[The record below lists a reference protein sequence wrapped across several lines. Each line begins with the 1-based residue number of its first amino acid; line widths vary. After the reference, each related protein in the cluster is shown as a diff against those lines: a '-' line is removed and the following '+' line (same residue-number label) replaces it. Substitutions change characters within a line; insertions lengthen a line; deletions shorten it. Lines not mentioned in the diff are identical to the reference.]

1 MKKTK
6 KTKKTTEE
14 LYAECD
20 RQLGVLLGQ
29 AGFRRV
35 EAGEYLRNA
44 ADGEDRVLVDP
55 DERKG
60 RFAVL
65 LSYYPAALRVVEE
78 LSDYSS
84 EPRGFPCGPYLSP
97 SSVGRREYLW
107 PYMSQPSLQSSLDS
121 VEDAL
126 KSHGLPWLEE
136 LRDSKRFAAEVD
148 KVAAL
153 YAAFAHERAGD
164 AGTAKRL
171 YEEMYRR
178 LTEGLKLGVT
188 EAEFLRTAGKKYIFV
203 AKKLGVNDE
212 QVERFQRLLGS
223 KSDIAPLDRS

>member
-1 MKKTK
+1 MTV
-6 KTKKTTEE
+6 EE

-20 RQLGVLLGQ
+20 RQLGALLGQ
-29 AGFRRV
+29 AGFRHA
-35 EAGEYLRNA
+35 EPGEYLRTSE
-44 ADGEDRVLVDP
+44 DGEDRILVDP
-55 DERKG
+55 DARKG

-97 SSVGRREYLW
+97 SGVGRREYLW
-107 PYMSQPSLQSSLDS
+107 PYKSQPSLQSSLES
-121 VEDAL
+121 VKAAL
-126 KSHGLPWLEE
+126 NDYGLPWLQE
-136 LRDSKRFAAEVD
+136 LRDPKRFAAEVD

-164 AGTAKRL
+164 TSNARRL

-178 LTEGLKLGVT
+178 LTEGLKLGVS
-188 EAEFLRTAGKKYIFV
+188 EADFLRTAGKKYIFV

-212 QVERFQRLLGS
+212 QVERFQRQLGRMA
-223 KSDIAPLDRS
+223 DIVPLS